1 MFSWD
6 LRLLPLVLAL
16 VSICLL
22 ALKVGVRVIRVL
34 FAGNGI
40 WYPSLKERFRDR
52 LHQHNAHSFIG
63 FTLVR
68 ITSVL
73 VLAYLSSNTA
83 KQGCDLIAAFCIQHI
98 SGAVFL
104 YCVPLLFLS
113 VLWAPA
119 AVHANLILLTTLGIY
134 VFRNLWPLATYDQEP
149 ADTFEGR
156 LMWIKL
162 MLLFIVGLV
171 IPLITPR
178 RFVPVDNE
186 SARTSPSPE
195 QTSSWASKLTYTY
208 IDPIIATAYKVP
220 HLQVDQLPPLADVN
234 HAKYQCNTAFPYLDI
249 YTGAKRCHL
258 FWGLLYHFRMEY
270 LTLSASLIAAGVT
283 SFAAPF
289 AIKQLLTYIE
299 TGGENASVKPWFW
312 ILLLLLGPLTNSIF
326 QHWDGYLQNIILV
339 RIQALLTQLVFN
351 HSLRIRLKAD
361 IPTNVPDRSNLN
373 AATQTAV
380 QAVSTDILEPDVDI
394 SHPAAETIIS
404 SNTLEEV
411 ISETNDSGEG
421 TSQSALS
428 SRDKDSEVSKS
439 KGAENLT
446 GKINNL
452 VTSDISSVG
461 QGDDFVSLFFYMPL
475 QIGLSIFFLY
485 KILGWSALVGLL
497 TLIGVS
503 PIPGWIAKRNQ
514 DLEKVKMQK
523 TDARVQIISE
533 IISVIR
539 MVKLFGWEEKT
550 LKMVNEKREDELK
563 YLLKTKIFRLLIH
576 ALSGFVPTLAML
588 FTYATYTVIM
598 KQDLTASKIFSSMAV
613 FTIMRNQ
620 LNSVSYKLNVFI
632 SAKVALDRIN
642 QFLQEAETLDRYA
655 NGQDDIGPFSLPTNS
670 NEATSDTIGF
680 CKAAFSWSTPTVA
693 GEPTPDR
700 HYTLKISD
708 ELSFKPGCIN
718 MIVGPTGSGKTS
730 ILMALL
736 GEMHFMPLGPDS
748 WYHLPCREGV
758 AYAAQ
763 ESWVQNATIRE
774 NILFGSI
781 YDETRYRAVIQQ
793 CALERDLELFEAGDQ
808 TEARVTLAR
817 AIYSSAQIILLDDVL
832 AALDAHTSS
841 WIVNKCL
848 RGDLTH
854 NVALVGPIASF
865 VVSVG
870 NDGTIKAQGTEVT
883 TVVDQDAQLNL
894 QKQQNEQFLDQDRK
908 SEEQPAHAQSGKL
921 VLAEEI
927 IEGRVSWKTL
937 NLLISALGGKHPIM
951 FFSLLLLGLTGSR
964 LAYIAETWF
973 LGVWGAQYEIHAPSE
988 VSLSFYVGIFAS
1000 IIFAAIIFDTVVNVV
1015 FFARTIVAARVIHSQ
1030 LADSVFKA
1038 TFRWL
1043 DETPTARVIARCTQ
1057 DVRTVDG
1064 PLAHSMCFAMDQFL
1078 EVAIR
1083 LAVIMLVSPLF
1094 VIPGAVVGFFGAI
1107 VGILYLKAQLSM
1119 KREMSNSRSPILAH
1133 VNASVHGLV
1142 SVRAYGAQNMFKEEL
1157 IRHIDHYS
1165 RISRMSGDLNRWV
1178 GLRTDFLGAIFTAL
1192 LAFYQVYLQD
1202 ISASNTGFSLNM
1214 AVSFCISIFWSI
1226 QLYNDF
1232 EVESNSLERIQS
1244 YLEIE
1249 HEPKSA
1255 DAGKPPAYW
1264 PGSGDLVVQNLSA
1277 RYSQSGP
1284 NVLHDL
1290 SFRIRSGERVGIVG
1304 RTGSGKSSLA
1314 LSLLRCIVTE
1324 GNIIYDGIDT
1334 ETFNL
1339 DALRSSITI
1348 IPQVPELMSGTL
1360 RQNLDPF
1367 DQYDDASLNDALK
1380 SAGLFSLQE
1389 GMDGNRL
1396 VLDSPISAGGNNLSV
1411 GQRQIIALARAMM
1424 RGSKLLIFD
1433 EATSAIDYQTDAV
1446 IQETLRTRLS
1456 PDTTVLTIA
1465 HRLQTVM
1472 DADKIMVLDNGR
1484 IVEFDSPRVLLQK
1497 DNGAFRLLVEESGT
1511 AVPS

>member
-52 LHQHNAHSFIG
+52 LHQHKAHSFIG
-63 FTLVR
+63 FMLVR

-83 KQGCDLIAAFCIQHI
+83 KQ
-98 SGAVFL
+98 
-104 YCVPLLFLS
+104 
-113 VLWAPA
+113 

-249 YTGAKRCHL
+249 YTGAKRRHL

-339 RIQALLTQLVFN
+339 RLQALLTQLVFN

-361 IPTNVPDRSNLN
+361 IPTNVPDRSYLN

-380 QAVSTDILEPDVDI
+380 QAVSTDIPEPDADI

-404 SNTLEEV
+404 SNTLEDV

-421 TSQSALS
+421 TSQSALPP
-428 SRDKDSEVSKS
+428 RDEVSETSKS

-523 TDARVQIISE
+523 TDARVQMISE

-563 YLLKTKIFRLLIH
+563 YLLKTKASI
-576 ALSGFVPTLAML
+576 SGFVPTLAML

-748 WYHLPCREGV
+748 WYHLPRREGV

-808 TEARVTLAR
+808 TEVGERGLTLRQARVTLAR

-841 WIVNKCL
+841 WIVNRCL
-848 RGDLTH
+848 RGDLVRGRTVLLVTH

-894 QKQQNEQFLDQDRK
+894 QKQQNEQFLDKDRK

-937 NLLISALGGKHPIM
+937 NLLISALGGNHPIM

-1000 IIFAAIIFDTVVNVV
+1000 ITFAAIIVDTVVNVV

-1030 LADSVFKA
+1030 LVDSVFKA

-1202 ISASNTGFSLNM
+1202 ISASNIGFSLNM

-1334 ETFNL
+1334 ETLNL

-1433 EATSAIDYQTDAV
+1433 EDYQTDAV

-1472 DADKIMVLDNGR
+1472 DADKI
-1484 IVEFDSPRVLLQK
+1484 VEFDSPRVLLQK